1 LSHQN
6 YILKKS
12 IFTLPLLAILLLVS
26 SGFAKINVAQ
36 NSFLDQVFFYK
47 QIHQHKD
54 LNVFNI
60 TSLDEVEIVF
70 SEIESELEFE
80 LKWGALPTI
89 YSDFLELASK
99 KENYFSFI
107 HQFKNNQ
114 KVPLYDLFCNWKH
127 HLG

>member
-1 LSHQN
+1 LTYPN
-6 YILKKS
+6 YIYKKS
-12 IFTLPLLAILLLVS
+12 IFAFPLLAILLLVS
-26 SGFAKINVAQ
+26 SGFAKINVDQ
-36 NSFLDQVFFYK
+36 NSFFNEVVFHKQV
-47 QIHQHKD
+47 HHHND
-54 LNVFNI
+54 LNICNV

-80 LKWGALPTI
+80 LKWGAFLTI

-99 KENYFSFI
+99 KENCFSFI

-114 KVPLYDLFCNWKH
+114 KVPLYDLFCNWRH